1 MVLLWAVDHYV
12 KINLIIFCAAAT
24 VAPRLQLQTQTVA
37 LASAPG
43 PHEAQPSLYL

>member
-12 KINLIIFCAAAT
+12 KINLIIFSAAAT
-24 VAPRLQLQTQTVA
+24 LAPRLQLQTQTIA

-43 PHEAQPSLYL
+43 PHKPQPSLKL